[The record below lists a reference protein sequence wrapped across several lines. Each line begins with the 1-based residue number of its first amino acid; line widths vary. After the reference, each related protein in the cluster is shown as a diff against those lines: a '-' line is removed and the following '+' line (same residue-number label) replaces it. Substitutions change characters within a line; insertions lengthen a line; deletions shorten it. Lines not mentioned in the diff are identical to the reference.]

1 MSIKL
6 GYSFLLATACAS
18 SALAEAPAGK
28 EAKSNAPTAV
38 KDDGPAVGAIVVP
51 MDKLVSA

>member
-6 GYSFLLATACAS
+6 GISFLLATACAS

-28 EAKSNAPTAV
+28 EAKC
-38 KDDGPAVGAIVVP
+38 
-51 MDKLVSA
+51 